1 MPIGGFLDSL
11 PAILF
16 IIVHLVA
23 LAVGVWAIWKTQ
35 QDGVSYA
42 WAFGLYALSQIVFL
56 GFFGGVITIK
66 MAVLLE
72 QILMLILVIWIA
84 TASDRSKVGGRM

>member
-11 PAILF
+11 PSILF
-16 IIVHLVA
+16 VVVHLA
-23 LAVGVWAIWKTQ
+23 FLAVGLWALWRTNSEGR
-35 QDGVSYA
+35 DYA

-72 QILMLILVIWIA
+72 QILMVILVIWIVNA
-84 TASDRSKVGGRM
+84 KASK

>member
-1 MPIGGFLDSL
+1 MPFGGFLDSL
-11 PAILF
+11 PAIVF
-16 IIVHLVA
+16 IVVHLAA
-23 LAVGVWAIWKTQ
+23 LALGLWAIWRANA
-35 QDGVSYA
+35 DGMTYA

-72 QILMLILVIWIA
+72 QILIAALVIWIA
-84 TASDRSKVGGRM
+84 VAPMMRRGAAR